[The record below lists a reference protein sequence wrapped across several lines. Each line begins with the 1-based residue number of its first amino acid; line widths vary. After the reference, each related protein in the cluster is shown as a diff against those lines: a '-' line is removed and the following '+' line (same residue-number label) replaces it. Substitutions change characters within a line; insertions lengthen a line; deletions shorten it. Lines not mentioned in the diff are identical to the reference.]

1 MSPKSPGSAVPS
13 PALTAIGLGL
23 LSIAA
28 SSVALLAILCAQIV
42 AQRPALQGVMVF
54 HLSKRGELRL
64 WNQPIRPQEVPGLL
78 ERAQAQ
84 PEAAAPLVVRL
95 VPEAEVPWGVVH
107 AMLQRLRP
115 LTQHRTSI
123 LQLQLP

>member
-1 MSPKSPGSAVPS
+1 MSQRHPACVVPS

-28 SSVALLAILCAQIV
+28 SSVALLAILSAQIV
-42 AQRPALQGVMVF
+42 AQRPGLQGVMVF
-54 HLSKRGELRL
+54 HLSKRGELRV

-78 ERAQAQ
+78 ERAQARSG
-84 PEAAAPLVVRL
+84 PVAPLVVRL
-95 VPEAEVPWGVVH
+95 VPEPEVPWGVVH
-107 AMLQRLRP
+107 VMLQRLQP
-115 LTQHRTSI
+115 LPQHRTTT

>member
-1 MSPKSPGSAVPS
+1 MSHRNPACAVPS

-23 LSIAA
+23 LSLAA
-28 SSVALLAILCAQIV
+28 SSVALLAILSAQIV

-54 HLSKRGELRL
+54 HLSKRGELRV

-84 PEAAAPLVVRL
+84 SGTAAPLVVRL
-95 VPEAEVPWGVVH
+95 VPEPEVPWGVVYV
-107 AMLQRLRP
+107 MLQRLQP
-115 LTQHRTSI
+115 LPQHRATI

>member
-1 MSPKSPGSAVPS
+1 MSQKSLGSAVPS

-28 SSVALLAILCAQIV
+28 SSVALLAILGAQIV

-64 WNQPIRPQEVPGLL
+64 WNLPIRPQEVPGLL

>member
-1 MSPKSPGSAVPS
+1 MSQRSPGFPVPS

-23 LSIAA
+23 LSLAA
-28 SSVALLAILCAQIV
+28 SSAALLAILCAQIV

-54 HLSKRGELRL
+54 HLSQRGELRL

-84 PEAAAPLVVRL
+84 SGGPAPLVVRL
-95 VPEAEVPWGVVH
+95 VPEPEVPWGVIHV
-107 AMLQRLRP
+107 MLQRLRP
-115 LTQHRTSI
+115 LTQHRTST

>member
-78 ERAQAQ
+78 ERVQAQ